1 MDYYSK
7 YLKYKKKYTILK
19 NQLGGSKRS
28 AKDFF
33 IRFLQLNPSNYSTLI
48 TNLRREN
55 NFSLPEDLTFP
66 ANLDTRENQIRAAQI
81 LTDLFYRL
89 YARLLILYDNNS
101 GELAKYDDFI
111 VESYLNNTFGVPS
124 SLENIGRF
132 KDSIKKYN
140 IINSNLGNYPDFE
153 LYPLHRLNGLRGLED
168 YLSMPAISRIIE
180 DIESKGEKGKKKRE
194 LELEKKRKGEMP
206 PLFETDNIL
215 VYDLQTEDQAKYY
228 GRNTKWCTAAN
239 ENNMFSYYKK
249 RGNIYVIMSKRN
261 PINKYQLNLETDQLM
276 DPTDT
281 PIGIYE
287 MLGKLNNDRVLLD
300 WLEKLIIEYL
310 TKNEDNIYYLYKED
324 TLIIKN
330 PNLLTI
336 IDNFSNRY
344 KIIEQIINN
353 NHYIKNE
360 NIKKIF
366 INSEMFLLNFIN
378 LTHLQFGYSFNQPL
392 GDSLTRLI
400 SLTHL
405 QFGNNFNQP
414 LGDSLTR
421 LISLT
426 HLQFGNNFNQPLGDS
441 LTRLSLTHLQF
452 GNNFNQPL
460 GDSLTRLISL
470 THLKFGNSF
479 NQPLGDSLTRLISLT
494 HLTFGNN
501 FNQPLGNSLYNLT
514 SLTHLTFGLNFN
526 QPLGDSLSRLISL
539 THLKFGNSFNQ
550 PLGDSLLPLKSLIYL
565 EFGYKFNQ
573 PLGDS
578 LTRLISLIHLKFNYS
593 FNQPL
598 GYSLLPLK
606 SLIYLEFGNDFNQP
620 LGDSLL
626 NLTSLTH
633 LKFDSDFNQS
643 FGNSLD
649 SLNLRKIILNKFD
662 YKFKDELAHKIPR
675 TTLIS
680 DYCSYTKF
688 ANIDF
693 EFDKE
698 DYGNEDG
705 TKYVEDYEDEYY
717 YEYRDRG
724 Y

>member
-405 QFGNNFNQP
+405 
-414 LGDSLTR
+414 
-421 LISLT
+421 
-426 HLQFGNNFNQPLGDS
+426 
-441 LTRLSLTHLQF
+441 
-452 GNNFNQPL
+452 
-460 GDSLTRLISL
+460 
-470 THLKFGNSF
+470 
-479 NQPLGDSLTRLISLT
+479 
-494 HLTFGNN
+494 TFGNN

-514 SLTHLTFGLNFN
+514 SLTHLTFGLNFNQPLGDSLSRLISLTHLKFGNSFN